1 MKIRKE
7 SKKDYFE
14 VENVTREA
22 FWNVYRP
29 GCFEHF
35 VIHKLRAD
43 EDFVKE
49 LDYIIEE
56 DGKIISNI
64 VYALGRI
71 KKDNGKVEKVLI
83 FGPVSVL
90 PDYQKKGYG
99 KAIINYTLKRAEKL
113 GYAGVFI
120 VGNPDYYKKYGFVP
134 ASKYGIFYEGM
145 DKNEEAPFFMVKVFD
160 ESKIKKLKG
169 VYSDPVCYKVDQKE
183 VDDFDKN
190 FCKKRKLKRPGQ
202 LG

>member
-71 KKDNGKVEKVLI
+71 KKDMAR
-83 FGPVSVL
+83 
-90 PDYQKKGYG
+90 Q
-99 KAIINYTLKRAEKL
+99 
-113 GYAGVFI
+113 
-120 VGNPDYYKKYGFVP
+120 
-134 ASKYGIFYEGM
+134 
-145 DKNEEAPFFMVKVFD
+145 
-160 ESKIKKLKG
+160 
-169 VYSDPVCYKVDQKE
+169 
-183 VDDFDKN
+183 
-190 FCKKRKLKRPGQ
+190 
-202 LG
+202 